1 MAKSNIT
8 KKRSLNIKG
17 VVDICKE
24 DNTIYVSCEDNAE
37 AFSLADLL
45 QDFDGAEVTIS
56 VTESVDLA

>member
-24 DNTIYVSCEDNAE
+24 DNTIYITLLINLGGI
-37 AFSLADLL
+37 FSYKLPNI
-45 QDFDGAEVTIS
+45 FIS
-56 VTESVDLA
+56 